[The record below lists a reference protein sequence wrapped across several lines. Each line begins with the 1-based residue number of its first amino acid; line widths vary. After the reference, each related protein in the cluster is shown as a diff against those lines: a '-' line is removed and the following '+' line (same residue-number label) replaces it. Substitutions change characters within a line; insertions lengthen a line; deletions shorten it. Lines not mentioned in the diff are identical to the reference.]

1 MDELSLHI
9 LDIAVNSIRAR
20 AKKIKITI
28 EQEKKYI
35 KIVIEDD
42 GYGMDNEILKVATN
56 PFYTSRTIR
65 KVGLGLS
72 MYKMAAEMTGGEF
85 SIDSKKDLGTKVVA
99 KFNQKNID
107 CMPLGD
113 VVSTITTLL
122 GSEDDF
128 DLEFKHILP
137 FGKIVDFNTSEIKK
151 ILDGVK
157 ISEPEV
163 ILWCESYLKEQYK

>member
-56 PFYTSRTIR
+56 PFYTSRTTR